1 MNLNRLSL
9 PSLIACVL
17 VIALIGIAWS
27 VWSRDGGPGLP
38 HPVTLGSQV
47 QRTGVTPQDEQAPE
61 SPDQRTRVTPQD
73 KHAPQS
79 PDQRTGVTPQDE
91 QDVRPPSRADLPPS
105 EASGSTVRV
114 QKIGDNEFRYLVN
127 SEAQVFIG
135 MGYNPIY
142 RYLSNEERAANYDRD
157 FRILCQA
164 GVNHITGW
172 DADKGYEQDKF
183 DELTLDYA
191 HRYGI
196 GVVMPFF
203 LPFDGDYYDEA
214 FRRDLLDQAA
224 AKVARF
230 RDHPA
235 LRMWGVGNEVFLDG
249 LPPEM
254 APAFGDFYLEVA
266 DLIHGLDPNHPV
278 IYREGEDIFVP
289 IIVTFMQ
296 RRPPE
301 REWLLYAMN
310 VYTAEIERILDT
322 WTDYGFDRPLFV
334 SEFGAE
340 EYWPGGRAIGYLDMW
355 RMIRSHPEYVMGG
368 APYVWT
374 TEGPE
379 PVDQKW
385 GLMDGESVPVDDTFS
400 RLRADWLEEEGAR
413 RSCPAT

>member
-1 MNLNRLSL
+1 MPQPATGR
-9 PSLIACVL
+9 AQD
-17 VIALIGIAWS
+17 
-27 VWSRDGGPGLP
+27 R
-38 HPVTLGSQV
+38 
-47 QRTGVTPQDEQAPE
+47 RTGVPTP
-61 SPDQRTRVTPQD
+61 D
-73 KHAPQS
+73 KQ
-79 PDQRTGVTPQDE
+79 TTT
-91 QDVRPPSRADLPPS
+91 PPSVAVPPS
-105 EASGSTVRV
+105 PRASPSRV
-114 QKIGDNEFRYLVN
+114 LVEKTGDNVFRYLVN
-127 SEAQVFIG
+127 GEPQVFIG

-142 RYLSNEERAANYDRD
+142 RYLSDQERAANYDRD

-191 HRYGI
+191 HKYGI

-203 LPFDGDYYDEA
+203 LPFDGDYFDEA

-224 AKVARF
+224 TKVVRF

-254 APAFGDFYLEVA
+254 TTVFGRFYLELA

-289 IIVTFMQ
+289 IIVRFLQ

-310 VYTAEIERILDT
+310 VYTTEIERILDT
-322 WTDYGFDRPLFV
+322 WPDYGFDRPLFV

-340 EYWPGGRAIGYLDMW
+340 EDWPGGRAMGYVDMW
-355 RMIRSHPEYVMGG
+355 RMIRSHPDYVMGG

-379 PVDQKW
+379 PTDQKW
-385 GLMDGESVPVDDTFS
+385 GLMDGDGRPVDDTFS
-400 RLRADWLEEEGAR
+400 QLSADWLEEDGAGR
-413 RSCPAT
+413 T